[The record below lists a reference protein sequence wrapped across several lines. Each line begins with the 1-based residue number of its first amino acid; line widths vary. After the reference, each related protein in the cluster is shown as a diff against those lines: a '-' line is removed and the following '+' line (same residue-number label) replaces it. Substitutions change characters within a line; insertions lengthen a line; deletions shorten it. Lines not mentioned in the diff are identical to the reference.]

1 MPPLSVNKPYPD
13 VNELSPDARALRII
27 SPAYAGA
34 AGELNAVLLYTYA
47 GLLFGREGHDDF
59 AEAIGGIA
67 VAEMVHLKLLG
78 GAITALGAAPVF
90 TANPPCLF
98 NFYSSKYV
106 VYSRTLI
113 NVAEDGIR
121 AEKQAIRGYERMLGM
136 LKNARVSELIA
147 RIVEDERLHLA
158 EWEKILKAVKS

>member
-1 MPPLSVNKPYPD
+1 M
-13 VNELSPDARALRII
+13 
-27 SPAYAGA
+27 
-34 AGELNAVLLYTYA
+34 LLYTYA
-47 GLLFGREGHDDF
+47 GLLFRREGYADF

-67 VAEMVHLKLLG
+67 IAEMVHLKLLG

-106 VYSRTLI
+106 VYSRTLVNI
-113 NVAEDGIR
+113 AEDGVR
-121 AEKQAIRGYERMLGM
+121 AEKQAIRAYERMLGM
-136 LKNARVSELIA
+136 LKNVRVSELIE